1 MLDLTKLFSEQKRF
15 EKGADSMYSYTF
27 DSETGGIV
35 LNSTP
40 TNFSKEPRPVYA
52 EEMDIL
58 GFDRYWNYE
67 KQNDVPYMWAES
79 NVYWYRGVQIAKIK
93 GGDLYTAPELQ
104 PVVDENGEVV
114 YGLEKGDILQP
125 VNIDVMCSLNADL
138 LTVIE
143 DSTVKKIVKEYE
155 KFKNR
160 LDIFH
165 VAFSGGKDSAVLL
178 DLVKKALP
186 KSSFVVI
193 FGDTGMEFP
202 DTYQTVEYTKKQCE
216 EEEIPFYISKSHFD
230 PKDSWKLFGPPA
242 RVLRWCCSVHKSTPQ
257 TLKMREITGKDNY
270 IGMDFVGVRAHESI
284 ARSKYDY
291 ENFGKKQKGQYSYN
305 PILEWT
311 SAEIWLYIF
320 SNHLYINDAYKK
332 GNSRAGCLFCP
343 MGGGSSD
350 FFRRN
355 AYTQAVDDY
364 VKYIKESYSSTDPKK
379 TDSYIRNGGWGARNN
394 GRDLKDNKF
403 RCIEN
408 KSNGSI
414 TITVIDPTTDWKE
427 WIKTLGTLIETE
439 CGYSVLYEG
448 TEIAFNLELTSTGY
462 IVYLPERVAI
472 DNPKFSRLF
481 KQVFRKATYCSVCKV
496 CETNCRNGSIKFVD
510 GKLSITNCLHCYQ
523 CHMIES
529 GCLLFHSLRHPQ
541 GGGKGMK
548 SLNSF
553 ADHAP
558 KRDWLVS
565 FFELKE
571 EFFTEHTLGPMMY
584 DMFRRFLRDAGLNDK
599 NHFTQFAELIDG
611 IGWETDTALGL
622 IIVNLAM
629 ENPQIAWYINNMDI
643 GVFYERSK
651 IEEMLISLDV
661 KPKDAKSIAKSY
673 KRIVETPFGTVL
685 NFGYVTD
692 DNDMVRTKCSISD
705 NRVVLYALFKFA
717 EKCNLDKEFNVSYL
731 YDETVE
737 RDGVSPVRIFGLYDE
752 EELKSILLGL
762 SAAYPEFINAT
773 FTNDLQTITL
783 RDKTSQDVLNMFKEE
798 K

>member
-1 MLDLTKLFSEQKRF
+1 
-15 EKGADSMYSYTF
+15 MYSYTF
-27 DSETGGIV
+27 DSETGGII

-52 EEMDIL
+52 TELDIL
-58 GFDRYWNYE
+58 GFDKYWDYD

-79 NVYWYRGVQIAKIK
+79 NIYWYRGVQIAKTK

-104 PVVDENGEVV
+104 PVRDESGSIPFSKADGVK
-114 YGLEKGDILQP
+114 LEPMDIEA
-125 VNIDVMCSLNADL
+125 MCAANEDL

-155 KFKNR
+155 KFKDK

-186 KSSFVVI
+186 KGSFVVI

-202 DTYQTVEYTKKQCE
+202 DTYEAVEETKKQCE
-216 EEEIPFYISKSHFD
+216 SDGTPFYIARSHFE
-230 PKDSWKLFGPPA
+230 PKDSWELFGPPA

-257 TLKMREITGKDNY
+257 TLKMREITGKDDY
-270 IGMDFVGVRAHESI
+270 IGMDFVGVRAHESL

-291 ENFGKKQKGQYSYN
+291 ENFGKKQKGQYSFN

-320 SNHLYINDAYKK
+320 LNHLNINDAYKK

-343 MGGGSSD
+343 MGGGASD
-350 FFRRN
+350 YFRRN
-355 AYTQAVDDY
+355 AYTQEIDEY
-364 VKYIKESYSSTDPKK
+364 VGYIKESYLSSDPKK
-379 TDSYIRNGGWGARNN
+379 VNSYITNGGWCARNN
-394 GRDLKDNKF
+394 GRDLKENKF
-403 RCIEN
+403 RCVEN
-408 KSNGSI
+408 ATKGFI
-414 TITVIDPTTDWKE
+414 TITVTSPNEDWKE
-427 WIKTLGTLIETE
+427 WIKTLGMLTKTDG
-439 CGYSVLYEG
+439 GYTVRYEG
-448 TEIAFNLELTSTGY
+448 EEIAFQVENTENGY
-462 IVYLPERVAI
+462 IVSLPERLSVEK
-472 DNPKFSRLF
+472 PKFSRLF
-481 KQVFRKATYCSVCKV
+481 KQVFRKAAYCSACKV
-496 CETNCRNGSIKFVD
+496 CETNCRNGCIKFIN

-529 GCLLFHSLRHPQ
+529 GCLLFHSLRHPH
-541 GGGKGMK
+541 GGGKSMK

-571 EFFTEHTLGPMMY
+571 DFFTEHTLGPMMY
-584 DMFRRFLRDAGLNDK
+584 DMFRRFLRDAGLNEK
-599 NHFTQFAELIDG
+599 NHFTEFAELISN

-622 IIVNLAM
+622 VLVNLAM

-643 GVFYERSK
+643 GYFYERK
-651 IEEMLISLDV
+651 QIEEMLISLEV
-661 KPKDAKSIAKSY
+661 KPKDAKSIAKAY

-692 DNDMVRTKCSISD
+692 EDDMVRTKCSISD
-705 NRVVLYALFKFA
+705 SRVVLYALYKFA
-717 EKCNLDKEFNVSYL
+717 EKCNLDKEFHVSYL
-731 YDETVE
+731 YDDDVE
-737 RDGVSPVRIFGLYDE
+737 RDGISPVCIFGLYEE

-762 SAAYPEFINAT
+762 SSAYPEFINAT

-783 RDKTSQDVLNMFKEE
+783 RDKTSNDVLSLFKEGL
-798 K
+798 